1 LSITPTIRRRWNK
14 WTVQGCAR
22 CYLQPR
28 RLRRRLLPN
37 MLLKKRRRLLLLRRR
52 LEKMLPKKPAT
63 FFAPLTTPLI
73 TFFAIL
79 VLNTFLKT
87 ACTTGGTNLF
97 KICWPTQRPIFLAL
111 PQVIFDTTFFIACF
125 TTFPGLS
132 IKRLGSTPVRQPAIP
147 MIGEAMINSL
157 PKALGLPETTH
168 LNNSPAFPPIFLLI
182 LPWTMSWKAP
192 LIIPRLRRTMPRI
205 SRLIV
210 RCRLSRFRRPR
221 LSFFSTRRTH
231 RPLRRRPVRH
241 RSIVFLLRLRLNRL
255 RRFRKR
261 RTAPRV
267 RRPRPRRRLRWC
279 RLCLRVRIRLRLRL
293 QFTNLPRRLRL

>member
-1 LSITPTIRRRWNK
+1 
-14 WTVQGCAR
+14 
-22 CYLQPR
+22 
-28 RLRRRLLPN
+28 
-37 MLLKKRRRLLLLRRR
+37 LRRR
-52 LEKMLPKKPAT
+52 LENRPPKKPAT
-63 FFAPLTTPLI
+63 FFAAFTTPLI

-87 ACTTGGTNLF
+87 SCTTFGTNLF
-97 KICWPTQRPIFLAL
+97 KTCWATQRPIFLAL
-111 PQVIFDTTFFIACF
+111 PQVIFDTTFFIASF

-147 MIGEAMINSL
+147 MIGEFAINSL
-157 PKALGLPETTH
+157 PIALGLPESTH
-168 LNNSPAFPPIFLLI
+168 FNNSPAFPPFFVRW
-182 LPWTMSWKAP
+182 PVTKSWKAP
-192 LIIPRLRRTMPRI
+192 LIIPRLRRTMLRI

-221 LSFFSTRRTH
+221 LRRLSTRRTH
-231 RPLRRRPVRH
+231 RPLRRRPGRRPAALRPPRLTH
-241 RSIVFLLRLRLNRL
+241 FRIVFLLRLRLNRL

-261 RTAPRV
+261 RTLPPV

-279 RLCLRVRIRLRLRL
+279 RLCLRVRMRLRLRL